1 LVIGHF
7 GPADYALIAVVVGL
21 QFLLIFSDFGT
32 SANILEESGRYRAV
46 GDVGVLGRAV
56 GQAWR
61 TIIVGN
67 AAVLLVAIGLM
78 WSGTWGGI
86 LGFPHQESTAGLAVV
101 MTLGVNVAA
110 RPLSLAN
117 PLVAGLGRP
126 AVATLSQALGG
137 VVSLGSA
144 ALCITVDLP
153 LPFIAATPLIGQL
166 VATLPLVALSARAAP
181 GLIPASARAMFTAS
195 GAGTK
200 MRHLAVPMLVIQIV
214 GPLNDQLD
222 RLILSHLSTVEAVA
236 TYALAAQL
244 FNTASSL
251 VSSLLPALWAEYAGI
266 RAASGLQAVAARA
279 FLYVRKLALLMVLFG
294 ASFSVLSWL
303 LAGTISAGRIHLP
316 WLLCAVLGATL
327 PLNALQTILGVA
339 MTDPAG
345 LRMQAILM
353 VFTTATNLALSV
365 ALAAR
370 LGAVGPALATLVV
383 ACVQVLVVGGL
394 ARRRLRG
401 TSPAD
406 PPLVE
411 SRP

>member
-1 LVIGHF
+1 
-7 GPADYALIAVVVGL
+7 
-21 QFLLIFSDFGT
+21 
-32 SANILEESGRYRAV
+32 
-46 GDVGVLGRAV
+46 
-56 GQAWR
+56 
-61 TIIVGN
+61 
-67 AAVLLVAIGLM
+67 
-78 WSGTWGGI
+78 
-86 LGFPHQESTAGLAVV
+86 
-101 MTLGVNVAA
+101 
-110 RPLSLAN
+110 
-117 PLVAGLGRP
+117 
-126 AVATLSQALGG
+126 
-137 VVSLGSA
+137 
-144 ALCITVDLP
+144 
-153 LPFIAATPLIGQL
+153 
-166 VATLPLVALSARAAP
+166 
-181 GLIPASARAMFTAS
+181 MFTAS